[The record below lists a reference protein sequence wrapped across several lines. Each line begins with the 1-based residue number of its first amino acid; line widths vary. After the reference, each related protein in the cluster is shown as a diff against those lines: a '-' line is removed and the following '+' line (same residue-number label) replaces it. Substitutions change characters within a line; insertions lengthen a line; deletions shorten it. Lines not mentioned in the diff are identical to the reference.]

1 MPLYKHNRVFISSPG
16 DVEQERKVAEKI
28 INNVNRTLRETL
40 HVCLDV
46 IMWEKFPPEM
56 TERTIQNRIN
66 EKVATCDFFLLILN
80 KRYGSSE
87 HGEHLSNTE
96 REVNAMLESKRKFI
110 FLTYYKAVTMDER
123 TLKDPQYRQLLE
135 LKERLGQ
142 NHNALMKKFKNTHNF
157 EEEFTHHLYETIL
170 SEQTH
175 NFKEEKLKMFWS
187 LGSIENSNRPET
199 IIVYPPIPRKW
210 MASDDDEHFWHR
222 RLQPNVFFEDF
233 KAISKIAKM
242 MNLVKAK
249 FKVYSN
255 YTFSMIEADSQPKN
269 IIWIC
274 LPRQQAAINELRN
287 KYPDRRFDI
296 VPRGKKKE
304 ARIRWKNRD
313 GDFFDIHSPMNSY
326 LMTQRLYID
335 RETEWNIDLRNVIA
349 KDFAIVARMKKKI
362 PQDSEWTGTKVKE
375 YFIAGI
381 HGLGTWGATCYLDR
395 NYHSF
400 NFDTD
405 EDIQMLLE
413 ITYENGVV
421 KEVIDVSDNDID
433 YFKNE
438 NELDTVMANVRHF
451 QAGVN
456 EGQSDDD

>member
-1 MPLYKHNRVFISSPG
+1 MPLYKHYRVFISSPG
-16 DVEQERKVAEKI
+16 DVEQEREAAEEI
-28 INNVNRTLRETL
+28 IIDVNRTLRETL

-46 IMWEKFPPEM
+46 VMWEDFPPEAN
-56 TERTIQNRIN
+56 EKTIQNRIN
-66 EKVATCDFFLLILN
+66 EKVVTCDFFLLILN

-87 HGEHLSNTE
+87 CGERLSNTE
-96 REVNAMLESKRKFI
+96 REVNAMLDSKRKFI
-110 FLTYYKAVTMDER
+110 FLTYCKAVKEDKKL
-123 TLKDPQYRQLLE
+123 LKDPQYCKLLE
-135 LKERLGQ
+135 LKKRLGK
-142 NHNALMKKFKNTHNF
+142 NHNALMKEFKNTHDF
-157 EEEFTHHLYETIL
+157 EEKFTHHLYETIL
-170 SEQTH
+170 ADQTH

-187 LGSIENSNRPET
+187 LGSVENSNRPET

-255 YTFSMIEADSQPKN
+255 YTFNMIGPDSQAKN

-274 LPRQQAAINELRN
+274 LPRQRAAISELKK
-287 KYPDRRFDI
+287 KYPERRFDI
-296 VPRGKKKE
+296 IPRGNHSE
-304 ARIRWKNRD
+304 ARIRWKNKN
-313 GDFFDIHSPMNSY
+313 GEFFDIHSPMKYY

-335 RETEWNIDLRNVIA
+335 RETEWNLELRNVIA
-349 KDFAIVARMKKKI
+349 KDYAIVARMKKAI
-362 PQDSEWTGTKVKE
+362 PQIEEWTGTMVKE
-375 YFIAGI
+375 FFIAGI
-381 HGLGTWGATCYLDR
+381 HGLGTWGATCYIDR

-405 EDIQMLLE
+405 ENLQMLLE

-421 KEVIDVSDNDID
+421 KEVVDVSDNNLE
-433 YFKNE
+433 YFNKE
-438 NELDTVMANVRHF
+438 NELETVMENVKRF
-451 QAGVN
+451 QSGVS
-456 EGQSDDD
+456 EEQPDED